1 MYFITSP
8 VLRTVFALFIF
19 LHLNLHAEAQK
30 KPAFKVIGF
39 FTAKNDRAHI
49 TFVHEANKWFHN
61 TGIKQHF
68 QYDSTDNWNNLND
81 SFLKD
86 YQVVLFLD
94 TRPETQEQRSA
105 FQKYMERGGAWIG
118 FHFAAFALDNSDF
131 PQNWDWYHNVFLG
144 SGEFKSNTWR
154 PVSAILRVE
163 DRKHPVTKNLPAT
176 IKTAPSEWYRWNN
189 DLRKNPDINI
199 LMSVDSSSFP
209 LGTGPKPD
217 EIWHSGYYP
226 MVWTNKKFKMLYL
239 NMGHNDIDYEHG
251 TNKQLSS
258 SFGNPQQD
266 QLIINSLLWLGGR

>member
-131 PQNWDWYHNVFLG
+131 PQNWDWYHNVFLD
-144 SGEFKSNTWR
+144 
-154 PVSAILRVE
+154 PVNLKATPGDPFQRYFELKTENIPLQKIFLLPSRRL
-163 DRKHPVTKNLPAT
+163 PVN
-176 IKTAPSEWYRWNN
+176 
-189 DLRKNPDINI
+189 
-199 LMSVDSSSFP
+199 
-209 LGTGPKPD
+209 GTG
-217 EIWHSGYYP
+217 
-226 MVWTNKKFKMLYL
+226 
-239 NMGHNDIDYEHG
+239 G
-251 TNKQLSS
+251 TMTFVKIQTLTS
-258 SFGNPQQD
+258 
-266 QLIINSLLWLGGR
+266 